1 MSIWRQFII
10 GVPGRFL
17 ERIGLCR
24 QGVGPASPP
33 SALPGNSPTRGEIG
47 DATAR
52 STTGIALKA
61 RPPIVDGTTK
71 FDAFWKQISPLV
83 GEMSGR
89 TEGDSAGPIHCD
101 APRSPT
107 RSPVRAL
114 ITLAIVLIMTGLVA
128 IGLEWADRTFP
139 PPLERA
145 QIFSREVLDKDGH
158 LLRAFATPDGR
169 WRLKTRVDD
178 VDPRFLDMLVAYED
192 QRFYEH
198 HGVDP
203 LALGRAALQF
213 VTNGRIVSGASTLSM
228 QVARLIEPRE
238 RRTWAAKLL
247 QVARAIQIER
257 RLGKDQI
264 LALYLTHA
272 PYGGNLEGVR
282 AASLAWFGKEPR
294 RLAVGEA
301 ALLVALPQLPE
312 KRRPDRNLAA
322 ADAARERV
330 LGRAA
335 VAKVIGQGESERAAM
350 TAIPT
355 RRLQLPAHAAHLAE
369 AALRKEPKALRHE
382 TTLRRDIQRGL
393 ETVAREGAQRL
404 GPKVSVAMVM
414 ADARTGEIVGEVGS
428 ADYFDA
434 SRSGWIDMARVTR
447 SPGSTLKPFIY
458 GLAFEEGIV
467 SQETIIEDRPA
478 DFFGYRPRNFDMSY
492 QGDVS
497 VREALQLSL
506 NVPAIR
512 LLDAVGPSRLM
523 VRFRRAEVHP
533 KLPPNEAPGLA
544 IGLGGVGIT
553 LRDLVQL
560 YAGLANRGWPVRLG
574 DGIEGKPGLIDGE
587 PLLSTVATW
596 QVADILSGVL
606 PPAGTRQH
614 GIAYKTGT
622 SYGYRDAWSVG
633 FDGRYVLGVWA
644 GRPDN
649 GAVPGLSG
657 YGAAAPILF
666 EGFAKAGIAI
676 TALPDA
682 PAGAIRLGQADL
694 PIGQRRFSVTAN
706 GLPSTSIRE
715 AAPRIVFPPEGA
727 RVELGAAA
735 GQAIIPLT
743 LKLQGGRAPFR
754 WLANGRP
761 LPDVPPRRVSQ
772 WLPDGG
778 GYSTL
783 TVIDAL
789 GRASTVRVFVE

>member
-1 MSIWRQFII
+1 MTAGF
-10 GVPGRFL
+10 
-17 ERIGLCR
+17 
-24 QGVGPASPP
+24 
-33 SALPGNSPTRGEIG
+33 
-47 DATAR
+47 ATAL
-52 STTGIALKA
+52 T
-61 RPPIVDGTTK
+61 
-71 FDAFWKQISPLV
+71 
-83 GEMSGR
+83 
-89 TEGDSAGPIHCD
+89 
-101 APRSPT
+101 
-107 RSPVRAL
+107 
-114 ITLAIVLIMTGLVA
+114 VL
-128 IGLEWADRTFP
+128 GLEWADRAFP
-139 PPLERA
+139 PPIEKA
-145 QIFSREVLDKDGH
+145 QVFSREVLDRDGR
-158 LLRAFATPDGR
+158 LLRAFAIEDGR
-169 WRLKTRVDD
+169 WRLKTTVKD
-178 VDPRFLDMLVAYED
+178 VDPRLVEMLIAYED
-192 QRFYEH
+192 QRFREH
-198 HGVDP
+198 SGVDL

-213 VTNGRIVSGASTLSM
+213 FTNGRIVSGASTLSM

-238 RRTWAAKLL
+238 KRTLAAKLL

-264 LALYLTHA
+264 LDLYLTHA

-294 RLAVGEA
+294 RLTVAEA

-322 ADAARERV
+322 AEAARQRV
-330 LGRAA
+330 LTRMA
-335 VAKVIGQGESERAAM
+335 VAQIIGEGEAERAAM
-350 TAIPT
+350 AAIPN
-355 RRLQLPAHAAHLAE
+355 RRLELPTLAAHLAE
-369 AALRKEPKALRHE
+369 AALRKDPKALQHH
-382 TTLRRDIQRGL
+382 TTLRADIQHRL
-393 ETVAREGAQRL
+393 EAVAREGAARL

-414 ADARTGEIVGEVGS
+414 ADIRTGEIVGEVGS

-434 SRSGWIDMARVTR
+434 GRAGWIDMTRITR

-458 GLAFEEGIV
+458 GLAFEEGLV
-467 SQETIIEDRPA
+467 AQETIIEDRPA

-497 VREALQLSL
+497 VRQALQLSL

-512 LLDAVGPSRLM
+512 LLDAVGPARLM
-523 VRFRRAEVHP
+523 VRFRRADIRLS
-533 KLPPNEAPGLA
+533 LPRHEAPGLA
-544 IGLGGVGIT
+544 IGLGGAGIT

-574 DGIEGKPGLIDGE
+574 DGIEGKAGLIDGE

-596 QVADILSGVL
+596 HVADILSDVL
-606 PPAGTRQH
+606 PPVGSRQR

-633 FDGRYVLGVWA
+633 FDGRHVLGVWV

-649 GAVPGLSG
+649 GAVPGLTG

-676 TALPDA
+676 TPLPDA
-682 PAGAIRLGQADL
+682 PGGAVRIAQTEL
-694 PIGQRRFSVTAN
+694 PVSQRRFAVTAN
-706 GLPSTSIRE
+706 GLPQTSIRE
-715 AAPRIVFPPEGA
+715 ATPQIVFPPEGA
-727 RVELGAAA
+727 RVELGARPGAMM
-735 GQAIIPLT
+735 PLT

-761 LPDVPPRRVSQ
+761 LPEMTRRRVNQ
-772 WLPDGG
+772 WMPDGG

-789 GRASTVRVFVE
+789 GRAASVRVFVE